1 MAEAQAQVT
10 APPQLRH
17 HCLGLAMAAIQRG
30 DFDAAN
36 QVLEANPDAGL
47 TLYDVFSHCQI
58 ELETQNQELRQAQ
71 RRTESLLAWTGQL
84 FRQIPVPALL
94 LDELGLIQDANDRA
108 LCDLELES
116 SHPARGMPLRRL
128 MASTDCEFRL
138 QHALHGAQEGRVTV
152 LADVQMLSLK
162 GRQLWVTLTVVPMRD
177 RPGEF
182 DNRLMCIVDNQT
194 DHLEAQ
200 RAQEAA
206 TLAAQQ
212 RDFARA
218 TSEAN
223 HRLMARVS
231 HEFRTPLN
239 AVIGFSDLLMA
250 SPSAGGDP
258 AAREYL
264 SHIRDAGMNLLKL
277 VEEVLQ
283 VNQLNG
289 HEAAAPAAQKVD
301 LHRVAGEV
309 VTLLNDVARRTG
321 VTLSLESSDE
331 PMPAIRGHA
340 RRVREVIINLVSN
353 AIKYN
358 LPHGWVRLV
367 VGTVGQRVWLGVS
380 DSGKGMTR
388 QQLDHLFE
396 PFNRLGAEAAN
407 LHGHG
412 LGLVITKGLLESMDG
427 RMSVTST
434 PGVGSCFVAEWPIWH
449 EAGEPAEAEASPS
462 PSP

>member
-1 MAEAQAQVT
+1 MAEARAQAAT
-10 APPQLRH
+10 APRLRH

-30 DFDAAN
+30 DFEAAN
-36 QVLEANPDAGL
+36 QVLQAHPDAGL
-47 TLYDVFSHCQI
+47 TLYDVFSHSQI

-71 RRTESLLAWTGQL
+71 RRTESLLTWTGQL

-94 LDELGLIQDANDRA
+94 LDNVGLIQDANDRA
-108 LCDLELES
+108 MSDLELGTMQ
-116 SHPARGMPLRRL
+116 PARGMPLRRL
-128 MASTDCEFRL
+128 MASADCEFRL
-138 QHALHGAQEGRVTV
+138 QHALHGAQEGRVTI
-152 LADVQMLSLK
+152 LADVQMLSAQ
-162 GRQLWVTLTVVPMRD
+162 GRPLWVTLTVVPMREQPEELD
-177 RPGEF
+177 S
-182 DNRLMCIVDNQT
+182 RLMCIVDNQT
-194 DHLEAQ
+194 DRLEVQ

-206 TLAAQQ
+206 TQAAQQ

-250 SPSAGGDP
+250 SPAPMVEPS
-258 AAREYL
+258 AREYV

-289 HEAAAPAAQKVD
+289 HEGAAQAAQKVD
-301 LHRVAGEV
+301 LHQVAGEV
-309 VTLLNDVARRTG
+309 VTLLSDLARRTD
-321 VTLSLESSDE
+321 VSLTLELPEL
-331 PMPAIRGHA
+331 PLPAARGHV
-340 RRVREVIINLVSN
+340 RRIREVIINLVSN
-353 AIKYN
+353 ALKYN
-358 LPHGWVRLV
+358 LPNGWVTLTL
-367 VGTVGQRVWLGVS
+367 GTVGQRVWLGVS
-380 DSGKGMTR
+380 DGGKGMTR

-396 PFNRLGAEAAN
+396 PFNRLGADATN

-427 RMSVTST
+427 RLSVTST

-449 EAGEPAEAEASPS
+449 EDGHLAHAASSQPAPN
-462 PSP
+462 